1 MSFQLIGLPDNAAI
15 LVNSIVISDTNV
27 HNYRTDPQFINLI
40 ELYPAFPPPKAY
52 ALFVINQSN
61 QTLNVQPIGNIFN
74 NQQYPDYSVG
84 PSFTVGAGSSTY
96 VTFPFENYPTNF
108 LSVNLSYSTAPSPPA
123 VIIIFL
129 LVFR

>member
-1 MSFQLIGLPDNAAI
+1 MSFQLIGLPDNAVI
-15 LVNSIVISDTNV
+15 LVNNIVISDTSV

-74 NQQYPDYSVG
+74 NQQYPDYAIDMAQ
-84 PSFTVGAGSSTY
+84 TVGAGQSSY
-96 VTFPFENYPTNF
+96 LIYNFENYPTNF
-108 LSVNLSYSTAPSPPA
+108 ISVNLSYSATPSPYA
-123 VIIIFL
+123 VVTVFL

>member
-15 LVNSIVISDTNV
+15 LVNNIIISDTNV

-40 ELYPAFPPPKAY
+40 ELFPAFPPPKAY

-84 PSFTVGAGSSTY
+84 PSFTVSAGGSTY

-108 LSVNLSYSTAPSPPA
+108 ISVNLSYSVVPSPPA
-123 VIIIFL
+123 VVIIFL

>member
-1 MSFQLIGLPDNAAI
+1 MSSQLIGLPDNAAI
-15 LVNSIVISDTNV
+15 LVNNIVISDTNV

-61 QTLNVQPIGNIFN
+61 QPLNVQPIGNIFN
-74 NQQYPDYSVG
+74 NQQYPDYAIDTVQ
-84 PSFTVGAGSSTY
+84 TVGAGQSLY
-96 VTFPFENYPTNF
+96 FIYNFENYPTNF
-108 LSVNLSYSTAPSPPA
+108 ISVNLSYSATPFPYAI
-123 VIIIFL
+123 VTVFL